1 MYKVF
6 ETELGGKKLTIET
19 GKLAK
24 QADGAVLV
32 GFGDTRVL
40 VTAVS
45 SKTEREGLDF
55 FPLTVDYVEKYYAS
69 GKIPGGY
76 LKREARPSDIATLT
90 SRLIDRPIRPLF
102 PENFRSETQVIAT
115 VLSFDDDHGSDQVSL
130 IGASAALMLSD
141 IPFNGPIAAC
151 RVARVNGKLIAA
163 PTAEELSNSDL
174 DILVAS
180 SDNAVVMVEGEANGL
195 PENEVLEAIM
205 FAKDSVQPVIEIQKK
220 MAKELGKAK
229 RVVLDAPK
237 DETLEEAITDY
248 CEPRFPKAFGI
259 KDKLSRYAALDEI
272 KKGLDEEVISKYP
285 ENNPE
290 NYASIFK
297 SKDVLFKFFAN
308 NVFETLK
315 YNYARS
321 LVTEKNTRIDGRN
334 FTQVRPISCE
344 AQILPRVHG
353 SALFTRGETQV
364 LAAVTMGSA
373 DDEQYVDSLKGLAKD
388 KFMLH
393 YNFPP
398 FSVGEA
404 KGLKS
409 PGRREIGHGT
419 LAKRGISKVLPEYS
433 AFPYTLRLV
442 SEVLESN
449 GSSSMGTVC
458 SGCMA
463 LFAAGVPLKET
474 VAGVAMGLITDE
486 KNKKFHILT
495 DILGDEDHLG
505 DMDFKVIGTK
515 TGITAIQMD
524 IKIAGLTKDILSKA
538 LDQAKE
544 GRLHIIGEME
554 KTIKGPAELSPY
566 APRVETFIIDKEYI
580 KDVIGSGGK
589 VIKGIVE
596 KTGAKINIQDSGEVT
611 IMSSDRDSLELAKSI
626 VMGIAGEPEEGTIFD
641 GVVKKIMDFGAFV
654 EYLPGKEALVH
665 VSEIDEK
672 RVDKVTDY
680 LKEGQSVKVMYIGTD
695 KMGRA
700 RLSMK
705 AVKAQKE

>member
-19 GKLAK
+19 GKMAK

-45 SKTEREGLDF
+45 NKTERDGLDF
-55 FPLTVDYVEKYYAS
+55 VPLTVDYVEKYYAS

-115 VLSFDDDHGSDQVSL
+115 VLSFDEDHGSDQVSL

-151 RVARVNGKLIAA
+151 RVARVDGKLIAA
-163 PTAEELSNSDL
+163 PTSEELEKSDL

-180 SDNAVVMVEGEANGL
+180 SENAVVMVEGEANGL
-195 PENEVLEAIM
+195 PENDVLEAIM
-205 FAKDSVQPVIEIQKK
+205 FAKDAVQPVIEMQKK
-220 MAKELGKAK
+220 MAKELGKTK
-229 RVVLDAPK
+229 RVLVDAPK
-237 DETLEEAITDY
+237 DEALEEAITDY
-248 CEPRFPKAFGI
+248 CEPKFPKAFGI

-272 KKGLDEEVISKYP
+272 VSKYP
-285 ENNPE
+285 EANPE
-290 NYASIFK
+290 NYANIFK

-315 YNYARS
+315 YNYARG
-321 LVTEKNTRIDGRN
+321 LVTDKNIRIDGRN
-334 FTQVRPISCE
+334 FTQVRPIACE
-344 AQILPRVHG
+344 VQILPRVHG

-373 DDEQYVDSLKGLAKD
+373 DDEQYVDSLEGLAKS

-486 KNKKFHILT
+486 KNKKFHVLT

-515 TGITAIQMD
+515 QGITAIQMD
-524 IKIAGLTKDILSKA
+524 IKVAGLTKDVLGKA
-538 LDQAKE
+538 LNQAKE

-554 KTIKGPAELSPY
+554 KAISAPAELSLY
-566 APRVETFIIDKEYI
+566 APRVESFIIDKEYI

-596 KTGAKINIQDSGEVT
+596 RTGAKINIQDSGEVT
-611 IMSSDRDSLELAKSI
+611 IMSSDKDSLELAKSI
-626 VMGIAGEPEEGTIFD
+626 VMGIAGTPEEGTIFD

-654 EYLPGKEALVH
+654 EFLPGKEALVH
-665 VSEIDEK
+665 VSEIDDK

-705 AVKAQKE
+705 AVKTHKE

>member
-6 ETELGGKKLTIET
+6 ETELGGKKLSIET
-19 GKLAK
+19 GKMAK
-24 QADGAVLV
+24 QADGAVV
-32 GFGDTRVL
+32 VRFGDSMVL
-40 VTAVS
+40 VTVVA
-45 SKTEREGLDF
+45 SKEEREGLDF

-76 LKREARPSDIATLT
+76 LKRESRPSDLATLT

-102 PENFRSETQVIAT
+102 PENFRCETQVIAT
-115 VLSFDDDHGSDQVSL
+115 VLSYDNDCGTDQMSI
-130 IGASAALMLSD
+130 IGTSAALMLSN

-151 RVARVNGKLIAA
+151 RVARVDGKLIAA
-163 PTAEELSNSDL
+163 PSAEELLKSDMDL
-174 DILVAS
+174 FIAS
-180 SDNAVVMVEGEANGL
+180 SEKAVVMVEGEANGL
-195 PENEVLEAIM
+195 SEADILEAIM
-205 FAKDSVQPVIEIQKK
+205 FAKDSVQPAIELQKK
-220 MAKELGKAK
+220 MAKELGLTK
-229 RVVLDAPK
+229 RTLVDPPK
-237 DETLEEAITDY
+237 DADLEKAITAY
-248 CEPRFPKAFGI
+248 CEPKFPKAFGI
-259 KDKLSRYAALDEI
+259 KDKLSRYAAIDEI
-272 KKGLDEEVISKYP
+272 KKGLDEEISSKYA
-285 ENNPE
+285 EANPE
-290 NYASIFK
+290 KYKSIFK
-297 SKDVLFKFFAN
+297 GKEVLFKFFVN
-308 NVFETLK
+308 NTYETLK
-315 YNYARS
+315 YNYARG
-321 LVTEKNTRIDGRN
+321 LVTEKNIRIDGRN
-334 FTQVRPISCE
+334 FTQVRPIACE
-344 AQILPRVHG
+344 AGLLPRAHG

-373 DDEQYVDSLKGLAKD
+373 DDEQYVDSLNGLAKD
-388 KFMLH
+388 KLMLH

-398 FSVGEA
+398 YSVGEA
-404 KGLKS
+404 KGLRG

-419 LAKRGISKVLPEYS
+419 LAKRGISKVLPEYTD
-433 AFPYTLRLV
+433 FPYTLRIV

-463 LFAAGVPLKET
+463 LYNAGVPLKAT

-486 KNKKFHILT
+486 KNKKFHVLT

-505 DMDFKVIGTK
+505 DMDFKVIGTRE
-515 TGITAIQMD
+515 GITAIQMD
-524 IKIAGLTKDILSKA
+524 IKIEGLTKDILSKA

-554 KTIKGPAELSPY
+554 KTISSASELSAY
-566 APRVETFIIDKEYI
+566 APRVESFFIDKEYI

-589 VIKGIVE
+589 VIKSIVE

-611 IMSSDRDSLELAKSI
+611 IMSSDKEKLELAKSI

-665 VSEIDEK
+665 VSEMSDE
-672 RVDKVTDY
+672 RVERVSDV
-680 LKEGQSVKVMYIGTD
+680 LKEGQAVKVMYIGTD
-695 KMGRA
+695 KMRRA

-705 AVKAQKE
+705 AVPKK

>member
-1 MYKVF
+1 MYKVL

-45 SKTEREGLDF
+45 AKTEREGLDF
-55 FPLTVDYVEKYYAS
+55 FPLTVDFIEKYYAS

-102 PENFRSETQVIAT
+102 PETFKSETQIIAT
-115 VLSFDDDHGSDQVSL
+115 VLSFDPDHGADQAAL
-130 IGASAALMLSD
+130 IGASAALMISD

-151 RVARVNGKLIAA
+151 RVGRVDGKLIAS
-163 PTAEELSNSDL
+163 PSVEELGRSDM
-174 DILVAS
+174 DILVAATEK
-180 SDNAVVMVEGEANGL
+180 AVVMVEGEAKEL

-205 FAKDSVQPVIEIQKK
+205 FAFESVQPIIKAQKQL
-220 MAKELGKAK
+220 AKEIGKKK
-229 RVVLDAPK
+229 REIKDAPK
-237 DETLEEAITDY
+237 DETLEKLITEY
-248 CEPRFPKAFGI
+248 CLPKFPKAFGI
-259 KDKLSRYAALDEI
+259 KEKLERYKAIDDI
-272 KKGLDEEVISKYP
+272 KAGLD
-285 ENNPE
+285 
-290 NYASIFK
+290 
-297 SKDVLFKFFAN
+297 KDVIAKYTEKHQDNFEKIFNSKEELFKFIAGTI
-308 NVFETLK
+308 FEDLK
-315 YNYARS
+315 YKFARD
-321 LVTEKNTRIDGRN
+321 LVVNKDTRIDGRP
-334 FTQVRPISCE
+334 FTQVRPITCE
-344 AQILPRVHG
+344 TNLLPRVHG

-364 LAAVTMGSA
+364 LAAVTLGSP
-373 DDEQYVDSLKGLAKD
+373 DDEQYVDSLNGLAKD

-398 FSVGEA
+398 YSVGEA

-419 LAKRGISKVLPEYS
+419 LAKRGISAILPEYKD
-433 AFPYTLRLV
+433 FPYTLRIV

-463 LFAAGVPLKET
+463 LLAAGVPIKAT
-474 VAGVAMGLITDE
+474 VAGVAMGLIAE
-486 KNKKFHILT
+486 GSKFIVLT

-505 DMDFKVIGTK
+505 DMDFKVVGTK
-515 TGITAIQMD
+515 AGITAIQMD
-524 IKIAGLTKDILSKA
+524 IKISGVTKEILSQA
-538 LDQAKE
+538 LAQAKD
-544 GRLHIIGEME
+544 GRIHIIGEME
-554 KTIKGPAELSPY
+554 KTISKPAEFSKFS
-566 APRVETFIIDKEYI
+566 PRVETMTIDKEYI

-589 VIKGIVE
+589 VIKSIVE
-596 KTGAKINIQDSGEVT
+596 KTGAKININDNGEVN
-611 IMSSDRDSLELAKSI
+611 IMSANKDSLELAMSI
-626 VMGIAGEPEEGTIFD
+626 IKGIAGEPDEGTVFD

-665 VSEIDEK
+665 VSEISDT
-672 RVDKVTDY
+672 RVDRVTDV
-680 LKEGQSVKVMYIGTD
+680 LSDGQAVRVMYLGKD
-695 KMGRA
+695 KMGRVK
-700 RLSMK
+700 LSMK
-705 AVKAQKE
+705 AVKK

>member
-6 ETELGGKKLTIET
+6 ETELGGKKLSIET
-19 GKLAK
+19 GKMAK
-24 QADGAVLV
+24 QADGAVV
-32 GFGDTRVL
+32 VRFGDSMVL
-40 VTAVS
+40 VTVVA
-45 SKTEREGLDF
+45 SKEEREGLDF

-76 LKREARPSDIATLT
+76 LKRESRPSDLATLT

-102 PENFRSETQVIAT
+102 PENFRCETQVIAT
-115 VLSFDDDHGSDQVSL
+115 VLSYDGDCGTDQMSI
-130 IGASAALMLSD
+130 IGTSAALMLSN

-151 RVARVNGKLIAA
+151 RVARVDGKLIAA
-163 PTAEELSNSDL
+163 PTAEELSKSDMDL
-174 DILVAS
+174 FIAS
-180 SDNAVVMVEGEANGL
+180 SEKAVVMVEGEANGL
-195 PENEVLEAIM
+195 SEADVLEAIM
-205 FAKDSVQPVIEIQKK
+205 FAKDAVQPAIELQKK
-220 MAKELGKAK
+220 MAKELGLTK
-229 RVVLDAPK
+229 RPLVDSPK
-237 DETLEEAITDY
+237 DVDLEKAITNY
-248 CEPRFPKAFGI
+248 CEPKFPKAFGI
-259 KDKLSRYAALDEI
+259 KDKLSRYAAIDEI
-272 KKGLDEEVISKYP
+272 KKGLDEEISSKYA
-285 ENNPE
+285 EANPE
-290 NYASIFK
+290 KYKSIFK
-297 SKDVLFKFFAN
+297 GKEVLFKFFVN
-308 NVFETLK
+308 NTYETLK
-315 YNYARS
+315 YNYARA
-321 LVTEKNTRIDGRN
+321 LVTEKNIRIDGRN
-334 FTQVRPISCE
+334 FTQVRPIACE
-344 AQILPRVHG
+344 AGLLPRVHG

-373 DDEQYVDSLKGLAKD
+373 DDEQYVDSLNGLAKD
-388 KFMLH
+388 KLMLH

-398 FSVGEA
+398 YSVGEA
-404 KGLKS
+404 KGLRG

-433 AFPYTLRLV
+433 EFPYTLRIV

-463 LFAAGVPLKET
+463 LYNAGVPLKET

-515 TGITAIQMD
+515 NGITAIQMD
-524 IKIAGLTKDILSKA
+524 IKIEGLTKDVLTKA

-554 KTIKGPAELSPY
+554 KTISSASELSAY
-566 APRVETFIIDKEYI
+566 APRVEAFFIDKEYI

-589 VIKGIVE
+589 VIKSIVE

-611 IMSSDRDSLELAKSI
+611 IMSADKAKLELAKSI

-665 VSEIDEK
+665 VSEMSDE
-672 RVDKVTDY
+672 RVEKVSDV

-695 KMGRA
+695 KMRRA

-705 AVKAQKE
+705 AVHEKK

>member
-1 MYKVF
+1 MYKLI

-24 QADGAVLV
+24 QADGSVLV

-40 VTAVS
+40 VTAVAD
-45 SKTEREGLDF
+45 KTEREGLDF
-55 FPLTVDYVEKYYAS
+55 FPLTVDYVEKFYAS

-102 PENFRSETQVIAT
+102 PENFRSETQVVAT
-115 VLSFDDDHGSDQVSL
+115 VLSYDGDHGADQL
-130 IGASAALMLSD
+130 GIIGASAALMLSD

-151 RVARVNGKLIAA
+151 RVGRVDGKLIAS
-163 PTAEELSNSDL
+163 PTAEELKNSDM
-174 DILVAS
+174 DMFVAS
-180 SDNAVVMVEGEANGL
+180 SEHAVVMVEGAANGL
-195 PENEVLEAIM
+195 PESDVLEAIM
-205 FAKDSVQPVIEIQKK
+205 FAKDAVQPVIQAQKK
-220 MAKELGKAK
+220 LAKEVGREK
-229 RVVLDAPK
+229 RTMNEAPK
-237 DETLEEAITDY
+237 DAALEKLITEY
-248 CEPRFPKAFGI
+248 CTPKLPKAFAI
-259 KDKLSRYAALDEI
+259 KDKLSRYKALDEI
-272 KKGLDEEVISKYP
+272 KKGLNEDITATYP
-285 ENNPE
+285 EKNPDSYK
-290 NYASIFK
+290 NIFK
-297 SKDVLFKFFAN
+297 SKDVLFKFFAST
-308 NVFETLK
+308 VFETLK

-321 LVTEKNTRIDGRN
+321 LVTEKNIRIDGRS
-334 FTQVRPISCE
+334 FTEVRPITCE
-344 AQILPRVHG
+344 VGMLPRVHG
-353 SALFTRGETQV
+353 SAVFTRGETQV
-364 LAAVTMGSA
+364 LAAVTMGAA
-373 DDEQYVDSLKGLAKD
+373 DDEQYVDSLDGLTKD

-398 FSVGEA
+398 YSVGEA
-404 KGLKS
+404 KGLRS
-409 PGRREIGHGT
+409 PGRREIGHGA
-419 LAKRGISKVLPEYS
+419 LAKRGILKVLPEYID
-433 AFPYTLRLV
+433 FPYTLRLV

-463 LFAAGVPLKET
+463 LFNAGVPIKET

-486 KNKKFHILT
+486 KNKKFHVLT

-515 TGITAIQMD
+515 KGITAIQMD
-524 IKIAGLTKDILSKA
+524 IKIEGLTKDIMGKA
-538 LDQAKE
+538 LDQAKQ

-554 KTIKGPAELSPY
+554 KTISSPAELSEY
-566 APRVETFIIDKEYI
+566 APRVETLTIEKEYI

-589 VIKGIVE
+589 VIKSIVE
-596 KTGAKINIQDSGEVT
+596 KTGAKINIQDSGVVT
-611 IMSSDRDSLELAKSI
+611 IMSADKASIELAKSI
-626 VMGIAGEPEEGTIFD
+626 IMGIAGEPEEGTIFD

-654 EYLPGKEALVH
+654 EFLPGKEALVH
-665 VSEIDEK
+665 VSEIDDQ

-680 LKEGQSVKVMYIGTD
+680 LKEGQAVKVMYIGTD

-705 AVKAQKE
+705 AIKAKKE

>member
-6 ETELGGKKLTIET
+6 ETELGGKKLSIET
-19 GKLAK
+19 GKMAK
-24 QADGAVLV
+24 QADGAVV
-32 GFGDTRVL
+32 VKFGDSMVL
-40 VTAVS
+40 VTVVA
-45 SKTEREGLDF
+45 SKEEREGLDF
-55 FPLTVDYVEKYYAS
+55 FPLTVDYIEKYYAS

-76 LKREARPSDIATLT
+76 LKRESRPSDFATLT
-90 SRLIDRPIRPLF
+90 SRLIDRPMRPLF
-102 PENFRSETQVIAT
+102 PENFKCETQVIAT
-115 VLSFDDDHGSDQVSL
+115 VLSYDPDFGTDQMSI

-141 IPFNGPIAAC
+141 IPFNGPIASC
-151 RVARVNGKLIAA
+151 RVARVDGKLIAS
-163 PTAEELSNSDL
+163 PTAEELAKSDM
-174 DILVAS
+174 DMFIAS
-180 SDNAVVMVEGEANGL
+180 SETAVVMVEGEANGL
-195 PENEVLEAIM
+195 PEADILEAIM
-205 FAKDSVQPVIEIQKK
+205 FAKDAVQPAIQIQKK
-220 MAKELGKAK
+220 MAKELGVPK
-229 RVVLDAPK
+229 RALVDSPK
-237 DETLEEAITDY
+237 DAELEKELTAY
-248 CEPRFPKAFGI
+248 CEARLPKAFAV
-259 KDKLSRYAALDEI
+259 KDKLSRYKAIDEV
-272 KKGLDEEVISKYP
+272 KKGMDEEITSKYA
-285 ENNPE
+285 EKNPE
-290 NYASIFK
+290 NYKNIFK
-297 SKDVLFKFFAN
+297 GKEVLFRFFVN
-308 NVFETLK
+308 STYETLK

-321 LVTEKNTRIDGRN
+321 LVTDKNIRIDGRN
-334 FTQVRPISCE
+334 FTQVRSIACE
-344 AQILPRVHG
+344 VGLLPRVHG
-353 SALFTRGETQV
+353 SSLFTRGETQV

-373 DDEQYVDSLKGLAKD
+373 DDEQYVDSLNGLSKD
-388 KFMLH
+388 KLMLH

-398 FSVGEA
+398 YSVGEA
-404 KGLKS
+404 KGLRG

-419 LAKRGISKVLPEYS
+419 LAKRGIAKVLPEYTD
-433 AFPYTLRLV
+433 FPYTLRIV

-463 LFAAGVPLKET
+463 LYNAGVPLKET

-486 KNKKFHILT
+486 KNKKFHVLT

-515 TGITAIQMD
+515 QGITAIQMD
-524 IKIAGLTKDILSKA
+524 IKIEGLTKDVMSKA

-554 KTIKGPAELSPY
+554 KTISKPSELSEF
-566 APRVETFIIDKEYI
+566 APRVESFIIDKEYI

-611 IMSSDRDSLELAKSI
+611 IMSSDKAKLELAKSI

-665 VSEIDEK
+665 VSEMSDA
-672 RVDKVTDY
+672 RVDKVTDV
-680 LKEGQSVKVMYIGTD
+680 LKENQAIKVMYIGKD

-705 AVKAQKE
+705 AVK

>member
-1 MYKVF
+1 MYKLI
-6 ETELGGKKLTIET
+6 ETELGGKKITLET

-45 SKTEREGLDF
+45 NKTEREGLDF
-55 FPLTVDYVEKYYAS
+55 FPLTVDFVEKFYAT

-102 PENFRSETQVIAT
+102 PENFRAETQVIAT
-115 VLSFDDDHGSDQVSL
+115 VLSYDTDHGADQAGM
-130 IGASAALMLSD
+130 IGASAALMISD

-151 RVARVNGKLIAA
+151 RVARVDGKLIAA
-163 PTAEELSNSDL
+163 PTTEELKNSDI
-174 DILVAS
+174 DMLVAS
-180 SDNAVVMVEGEANGL
+180 SDKAVVMVEGAAKEL
-195 PENEVLEAIM
+195 PEKDVLEAIM
-205 FAKDSVQPVIEIQKK
+205 FAFKSVQPVISAQ
-220 MAKELGKAK
+220 KELAKAIGKEK
-229 RVVLDAPK
+229 RKVKDAPK
-237 DETLEEAITDY
+237 DENLEKLIHDY
-248 CEPRFPKAFGI
+248 CVSKFPKAFGI
-259 KDKLSRYAALDEI
+259 KEKLERYKALDEI
-272 KKGLDEEVISKYP
+272 KAGLNEEVVSTYSEKYADKF
-285 ENNPE
+285 EK
-290 NYASIFK
+290 IF
-297 SKDVLFKFFAN
+297 SGREEVLKFNAGMI
-308 NVFETLK
+308 FEELK
-315 YNYARS
+315 YNYARD
-321 LVTEKNTRIDGRN
+321 LVVNKNTRIDGRP
-334 FTQVRPISCE
+334 FTQVRPIACE
-344 AQILPRVHG
+344 TGLLPRVHG

-364 LAAVTMGSA
+364 LAAVTLGSP
-373 DDEQYVDSLKGLAKD
+373 DDEQFVDSLEGLVKD

-419 LAKRGISKVLPEYS
+419 LAKRGISAVLPAYKD
-433 AFPYTLRLV
+433 FPYTLRVV

-463 LFAAGVPLKET
+463 LLSAGVPLKAT
-474 VAGVAMGLITDE
+474 VAGVAMGLIAE
-486 KNKKFHILT
+486 GNKFIVLT

-505 DMDFKVIGTK
+505 DMDFKVIGTR

-524 IKIAGLTKDILSKA
+524 IKIAGVTEEILTQALS
-538 LDQAKE
+538 QAKD
-544 GRLHIIGEME
+544 GRIHIIGEME
-554 KTIKGPAELSPY
+554 KAITKPSEMSEF
-566 APRVETFIIDKEYI
+566 APRVEVLKIAQEYI

-589 VIKGIVE
+589 VIKSIVE
-596 KTGAKINIQDSGEVT
+596 RTGAKININDAGEVN
-611 IMSSDRDSLELAKSI
+611 IMSANRDSLELAKSI
-626 VMGIAGEPEEGTIFD
+626 IKGIAGEPDEGTEFD

-665 VSEIDEK
+665 ISEMSDT
-672 RVDKVTDY
+672 RVDKVTDVLSDGQAVRVVY
-680 LKEGQSVKVMYIGTD
+680 LGKD

-705 AVKAQKE
+705 AVKK